1 MNKTIEELLLELAGR
16 TLCVMRASRLRRV
29 RSVRAADGYGLRRI
43 RTNTMTMPRCYGRPV
58 SKHGQQ

>member
-16 TLCVMRASRLRRV
+16 TLRVMRASRLRRV
-29 RSVRAADGYGLRRI
+29 RSVRAADGYSLRRI